1 MAQYSV
7 ESTSRHPPRAITVET
22 MDEYVV
28 LGIRLDEEE
37 GFGWVDG
44 EGWLD
49 RLLDLREALLQRDY
63 RVLYLA
69 WLKGITLDPYVD
81 REALEPPVPPGLN
94 ELSPALRTFV
104 EIFGVDAKLLS
115 VAAERSA
122 ALKMAA
128 VDEAQLRR
136 TIAGLPVAEKDAFL
150 LRLLQDEPRLSLSV
164 RQRLGLMESPFATDI
179 VPRRTA
185 SALLEA
191 AGFEADDL

>member
-49 RLLDLREALLQRDY
+49 RLLDLREGLLQRDY

-69 WLKGITLDPYVD
+69 WLKGITLDPTMD

-104 EIFGVDAKLLS
+104 ELFGVDANLLG
-115 VAAERSA
+115 VAAEHSA
-122 ALKMAA
+122 ALKMGA

-136 TIAGLPVAEKDAFL
+136 TIASLPVAEKDAFL
-150 LRLLQDEPRLSLSV
+150 LRLLQDEPRLSLSL
-164 RQRLGLMESPFATDI
+164 RQRLGLMESPLSADV

-185 SALLEA
+185 GELREA
-191 AGFEADDL
+191 VDFGAKDR